1 MSIPKDDEIRKPA
14 LELLKNNDVIK
25 LKEFEQPLSKLF
37 NFRQDELSEIYD
49 SGNGPV
55 FYDRIVWALS
65 NLNTAWLVQRPKR
78 GYYQITPQG

>member
-1 MSIPKDDEIRKPA
+1 MSIPIHHEIRKPA

-37 NFRQDELSEIYD
+37 NLAQDELSEMYD

-55 FYDRIVWALS
+55 FYDRISWALS
-65 NLNTAWLVQRPKR
+65 YLNMAGLDQCCQRSDQCCQR
-78 GYYQITPQG
+78 FD